1 MSEISLKICKG
12 GDLGVNSYILMS
24 KDSAIVIDPGD
35 FKQIAKVLQGKRL
48 EYIII
53 THEHFDHIFALNELR
68 DLFGAKVI
76 AQRMASQNITTSSKN
91 LSRFSDMIY
100 DVMKVAKR
108 QNIVEFNAQKADI
121 EFDESYE
128 LLWQDHTLLLTHTP
142 GHTEGSCCIRV
153 DRWLFCGDSLFEATQ
168 TSFLGGSKAKARYD
182 EISLPFFR
190 SLDPDLHVY
199 AGHGESF
206 ILGDK
211 LNAIQRAIEIFKN
224 RPKFTN
230 LFVSFDEFNKII
242 NEAQILVRGNNCFLL
257 IKHNGFYKFYYLVDS
272 LANLKNL
279 DAFFRLI
286 NEPIITEIV
295 SKEAIKSD
303 FFCDIGFKDYKI
315 YSRYKST
322 KKNRSFKNV
331 QNATLDDIDEI
342 LELINKTFDP
352 LSDYLPNFDELKE
365 LILKQAVFVV
375 RLENVVAGVA
385 IYELKQK
392 ICYFRLNC
400 VRQDFQNGLIGYAL
414 ASAPEQMQ
422 EAQVFYAWMHDEN
435 SEAIRLNQ
443 ALGYK
448 PDGLKDYI
456 FIKKDNG

>member
-12 GDLGVNSYILMS
+12 GYLGVNSYVLMS

-35 FKQIAKVLQGKRL
+35 FKQIAEALQGKRL

-68 DLFGAKVI
+68 DHFGAKVI
-76 AQRMASQNITTSSKN
+76 AQRTASQNITTSSKN

-153 DRWLFCGDSLFEATQ
+153 GRWLFCGDSLFEATQ

-182 EISLPFFR
+182 EISLPFFK

-242 NEAQILVRGNNCFLL
+242 R
-257 IKHNGFYKFYYLVDS
+257 
-272 LANLKNL
+272 
-279 DAFFRLI
+279 
-286 NEPIITEIV
+286 
-295 SKEAIKSD
+295 
-303 FFCDIGFKDYKI
+303 
-315 YSRYKST
+315 
-322 KKNRSFKNV
+322 
-331 QNATLDDIDEI
+331 
-342 LELINKTFDP
+342 
-352 LSDYLPNFDELKE
+352 
-365 LILKQAVFVV
+365 
-375 RLENVVAGVA
+375 
-385 IYELKQK
+385 
-392 ICYFRLNC
+392 
-400 VRQDFQNGLIGYAL
+400 
-414 ASAPEQMQ
+414 
-422 EAQVFYAWMHDEN
+422 
-435 SEAIRLNQ
+435 
-443 ALGYK
+443 
-448 PDGLKDYI
+448 
-456 FIKKDNG
+456 

>member
-35 FKQIAKVLQGKRL
+35 FKQIAEALQGKRL

-68 DLFGAKVI
+68 DHFGAKVI
-76 AQRMASQNITTSSKN
+76 AQRTASQNITTSSKN

-128 LLWQDHTLLLTHTP
+128 LLWQDHALLLTHTP

-272 LANLKNL
+272 LADLKNL

-286 NEPIITEIV
+286 NEPIVAEVI
-295 SKEAIKSD
+295 SKDIISDD
-303 FFCDIGFKDYKI
+303 FFKGINFEPYKV
-315 YSRYKST
+315 YSRYKCMP
-322 KKNRSFKNV
+322 KNK
-331 QNATLDDIDEI
+331 TTTDIETANLNDVSEI
-342 LELINKTFDP
+342 LSILNEYFDP
-352 LSDYLPNFDELKE
+352 LSDHIPDCDEITN
-365 LILKQAVFVV
+365 LIKKQSIFVI
-375 RLENVVAGVA
+375 RRDGIIAGVA

-400 VRQDFQNGLIGYAL
+400 VRKEFQNGFIGYKLGIAVTRSL
-414 ASAPEQMQ
+414 DVD
-422 EAQVFYAWMHDEN
+422 VFYTWIDDSNAR
-435 SEAIRLNQ
+435 AIRLD
-443 ALGYK
+443 ASWGFK

-456 FIKKDNG
+456 FIKNEK